1 MSSSSTSEETSF
13 SSWLTQMARAMG
25 YPTDASL
32 AEAIGL
38 SPSTI
43 LRWRRGSRPSVEHLA
58 RLSNILG
65 VRLEG
70 LLALAGHV
78 RPGIFDANADLPEPP
93 SPITETVRRITDS
106 PLSEASKDALIKYWN
121 ERLAEERA
129 LVYELIRILNGAE
142 RGEVDVV
149 DDLATILRLAS
160 QPELSSHLVELL
172 RRVTAILHR
181 SKPKTR
187 QRRAVTKEVRFV
199 LRPTAAG
206 RVRFE
211 VINPDGSVAALG
223 DEFDTSEEAARQLE
237 RHLGVELDDVQLLG
251 DA

>member
-1 MSSSSTSEETSF
+1 
-13 SSWLTQMARAMG
+13 MARAMG

-32 AEAIGL
+32 AEALEI

-58 RLSNILG
+58 KLSGILG

-78 RPGIFDANADLPEPP
+78 SPGVFDTRADLPEPP

-106 PLSEASKDALIKYWN
+106 PLSDESKDALIKYWN

-129 LVYELIRILNGAE
+129 LVYELIRILDGAE

-172 RRVTAILHR
+172 KRVTGILHG
-181 SKPKTR
+181 SKPR
-187 QRRAVTKEVRFV
+187 SRRRRAVGNEVRFV

-211 VINPDGSVAALG
+211 VINPDGSIVAFG
-223 DEFDTSEEAARQLE
+223 DEFDTSEDAVRQLE
-237 RHLGVELDDVQLLG
+237 RHLGVELDDVQLLREL
-251 DA
+251 

>member
-1 MSSSSTSEETSF
+1 
-13 SSWLTQMARAMG
+13 MG

-32 AEAIGL
+32 AEALEI

-58 RLSNILG
+58 KLSSILG

-78 RPGIFDANADLPEPP
+78 SPGVFDANADLPEPP

-106 PLSEASKDALIKYWN
+106 PLSDASKDALIKYWN

-129 LVYELIRILNGAE
+129 LVYELIRILDGAE
-142 RGEVDVV
+142 RGAVDVV

-172 RRVTAILHR
+172 KRVTGILHR
-181 SKPKTR
+181 SKPRSR
-187 QRRAVTKEVRFV
+187 QRRAVRNEVRFV
-199 LRPTAAG
+199 LRPTVAG

-211 VINPDGSVAALG
+211 VINPDGSVVASG
-223 DEFDTSEEAARQLE
+223 DEFDTSEDAVRQLE

-251 DA
+251 ES

>member
-1 MSSSSTSEETSF
+1 
-13 SSWLTQMARAMG
+13 MARAMG

-32 AEAIGL
+32 AEALEI

-58 RLSNILG
+58 RLSNTLG

-78 RPGIFDANADLPEPP
+78 SPSVFDAKADLPEPP

-106 PLSEASKDALIKYWN
+106 PLSDASKDALIKYWN
-121 ERLAEERA
+121 ERLTEERA
-129 LVYELIRILNGAE
+129 LVYELIRILAGAE

-149 DDLATILRLAS
+149 DDLAAVLRLAA

-172 RRVTAILHR
+172 RRVTGVLHR
-181 SKPKTR
+181 PKPR
-187 QRRAVTKEVRFV
+187 SRPRRAAENEVRFA
-199 LRPTAAG
+199 LRPTSAG

-211 VINPDGSVAALG
+211 VINPDGSVAASG
-223 DEFDTSEEAARQLE
+223 DEFDTSEDAARQLE
-237 RHLGVELDDVQLLG
+237 RHLGVELDDIQLLG
-251 DA
+251 EA

>member
-1 MSSSSTSEETSF
+1 
-13 SSWLTQMARAMG
+13 MG

-32 AEAIGL
+32 AEALEI

-78 RPGIFDANADLPEPP
+78 SPGVFDTKADVPVPP

-106 PLSEASKDALIKYWN
+106 PLSDASKDALIKYWN
-121 ERLAEERA
+121 ERLTEERA
-129 LVYELIRILNGAE
+129 LVYELIRIVAGAE

-149 DDLATILRLAS
+149 DDLAAILRLAS

-172 RRVTAILHR
+172 RRVRGILHR
-181 SKPKTR
+181 SKPRSR
-187 QRRAVTKEVRFV
+187 QRRAAAENEVRFA

-211 VINPDGSVAALG
+211 VINPDGSVVASG
-223 DEFDTSEEAARQLE
+223 DEFDTSEDAVRQLE
-237 RHLGVELDDVQLLG
+237 RHLGVELDDIQLLG
-251 DA
+251 ES